1 MVPGSSPLLLA
12 RQKNSVSGSSLRVEL
27 VRFRVHYDLPKPSD
41 WRQNH
46 QDHPENDADL
56 INADTRR
63 NVMQR
68 NSMAERMK
76 KIGCCRGSSWAY
88 PVGEPR
94 EAEPLGLVDR
104 EPHDAGKLAETKRRT
119 C

>member
-46 QDHPENDADL
+46 QDHPENDAD
-56 INADTRR
+56 
-63 NVMQR
+63 
-68 NSMAERMK
+68 
-76 KIGCCRGSSWAY
+76 

-104 EPHDAGKLAETKRRT
+104 EPHDAGKLAEEEEEEDLIRLVETEM
-119 C
+119 